1 MIEIKNLNKYFNKG
15 KKNEIHAINN
25 TSLTLPDSGLVAL
38 LGESGCGKTTMLNAI
53 GGLDKVKSGSIFIN
67 GKKITSKSSHSVD
80 KIRNLSVGYI
90 FQDYKLMDDMSVY
103 DNVALALKM
112 VGIKDKHE
120 IEVRVEYVLDK
131 VGILRYR
138 SRPTSTLSG
147 GERQRVGIARAL
159 VKNPDIILADEPTG
173 NLDSKNSVE
182 IMNIIKKI
190 SSDRLVILVTH
201 ERPLAEFYADRII
214 ELVDGSV
221 VADREN
227 DHTNALNYEVD
238 NVFYLKEFESHNA
251 FSDDASG
258 SRVNL
263 YTSNDT
269 NLDVNI
275 IVKNGNIY
283 IQAKDGKNVE
293 VIDKNSSIEVIDD
306 YKKEINREDVED
318 YDFDL
323 NSVGNQSIK
332 KRYAS
337 IYNIFS
343 AIAYGFKKIFD
354 YPVLRKIL
362 LLGFALAGFFVIY
375 SVGQILAINH
385 VVDSDFVTTNKNYV
399 IVQKPSV
406 TPEEF
411 EKLESMDGVKYIIPS
426 DTKVGLKIV
435 FDDYYQTTGVDFKF
449 SCSLASSDLLKAED
463 LIAGRLPENE
473 KEVVIDKLI
482 YDNKEMLR
490 AETTMAG
497 VFSVE
502 EFIGRTLT
510 LDKEMG
516 EYEIVGISDLQS
528 PSLYAAESELLN
540 IVKYCFEVQ
549 EDDYFYS
556 YYDTGIDENAANTA
570 ELVDY
575 KRFEDKIEL
584 YNDWRHSAYPENDY
598 EVLLPDTY
606 KDLYP
611 IGKETKLKV
620 DDKPL
625 VVSGY
630 YKTNDGI
637 DSMSAYFVNENMIE
651 HQLIKKAKTFAIC
664 TEDKDTLVSALIEQN
679 YKAYDAYQKDQ
690 ENFNEERKD
699 LVLSTTILGLVM
711 LGISLIE
718 MFLMSRSSFLS
729 RIKEVGMLR
738 AIGAKKFD
746 IYKMFMGEIIAI
758 TTLTSLPAM
767 VLMYYAESYLV
778 KSVKTF
784 EDVFYL
790 PVPYLILTI
799 LVVYVFNLLIGLL
812 PVWNTMRKR
821 PAAILA
827 RKDVD

>member
-67 GKKITSKSSHSVD
+67 GKKITSKSSHNVD

-90 FQDYKLMDDMSVY
+90 FQDYKLMDDMTVY

-112 VGIKDKHE
+112 IGIKDKKE

-221 VADREN
+221 VADYEN
-227 DHTNALNYEVD
+227 DHSNALNYEVD
-238 NVFYLKEFESHNA
+238 NVFYLKEFENHAQLFDSTN
-251 FSDDASG
+251 D
-258 SRVNL
+258 RKVNL
-263 YTSNDT
+263 YDNGDT
-269 NLDVNI
+269 NLSVNI

-283 IQAKDGKNVE
+283 IQALDGKNVE
-293 VIDKNSSIEVIDD
+293 IIDKNSSIEVIDD
-306 YKKEINREDVED
+306 YKQEINREDIED

-323 NSVGNQSIK
+323 SSVGNQNLK
-332 KRYAS
+332 KRYSS

-343 AIAYGFKKIFD
+343 AIVYGFKKIFG
-354 YPVLRKIL
+354 YPALRKIL
-362 LLGFALAGFFVIY
+362 LLGFALSGLFVIY

-385 VVDSDFVTTNKNYV
+385 VVDSDFLTTNKNYV
-399 IVQKPSV
+399 IVNKPSM
-406 TPEEF
+406 TAEEY
-411 EKLESMDGVKYIIPS
+411 EKLEAMDEVLYVIPS
-426 DTKVGLKIV
+426 DSKIALHV
-435 FDDYYQTTGVDFKF
+435 ALDDYYQTNDAMVTLTG
-449 SCSLASSDLLKAED
+449 SLASSDLLTKDD

-473 KEVVIDKLI
+473 KEIVFDKMI
-482 YDNKEMLR
+482 YDKYQGVRSN
-490 AETTMAG
+490 AQMAG
-497 VFSVE
+497 VFTVKD
-502 EFIGRTLT
+502 FVGRTMT

-516 EYEIVGISDLQS
+516 EYTIVGITDMES
-528 PSLYAAESELLN
+528 PSIYAKESELLN
-540 IVKYCFEVQ
+540 IVKYSYDAGDSDMYYYMRQ
-549 EDDYFYS
+549 EY
-556 YYDTGIDENAANTA
+556 TGNAASQA
-570 ELVDY
+570 ELTDY
-575 KRFEDKIEL
+575 KRFEDRIIL
-584 YNDWRHSAYPENDY
+584 YNDWRHSEFPVNDY
-598 EVLLPDTY
+598 EVLLPDSY
-606 KDLYP
+606 MELYP

-630 YKTNDGI
+630 YKSDNGE
-637 DSMSAYFVNENMIE
+637 DSFSAYFVNENMIK
-651 HQLIKKAKTFAIC
+651 HQLVKNSKTFAIC
-664 TEDKDTLVSALIEQN
+664 TKNKAEVLENLLENN
-679 YKAYDAYQKDQ
+679 YKAYDAYEKDQ
-690 ENFNEERKD
+690 QDFNEERKSV
-699 LVLSTTILGLVM
+699 VLSTTILGLVM

-767 VLMYYAESYLV
+767 IFMYYAESYLV
-778 KSVKTF
+778 KSVVSFKT
-784 EDVFYL
+784 VFYMPL
-790 PVPYLILTI
+790 PYLLISILA
-799 LVVYVFNLLIGLL
+799 VYVFNLVIGLL

>member
-67 GKKITSKSSHSVD
+67 GKKITSKNAYSVD

-112 VGIKDKHE
+112 IGIKDKRE

-221 VADREN
+221 VADRDN
-227 DHTNALNYEVD
+227 DHVNALNYEVD
-238 NVFYLKEFESHNA
+238 NVFYLKEFESHNQL
-251 FSDDASG
+251 SDDATG
-258 SRVNL
+258 KKVNI
-263 YTSNDT
+263 YTESDT

-283 IQAKDGKNVE
+283 IQALDGKNVE
-293 VIDKNSSIEVIDD
+293 VIDKNSSIEVVDD
-306 YKKEINREDVED
+306 YKREIVREDVED
-318 YDFDL
+318 YDFDMS
-323 NSVGNQSIK
+323 SVGNQSIK
-332 KRYAS
+332 KRYSS

-375 SVGQILAINH
+375 SVGQILAVNH
-385 VVDSDFVTTNKNYV
+385 VIDSDFVTTNTNYV
-399 IVQKPSV
+399 IVQKPSM
-406 TPEEF
+406 TIEEY
-411 EKLESMDGVKYIIPS
+411 EKLESMDGVKYVIPS
-426 DTKVGLKIV
+426 DTNVGLKIA
-435 FDDYYQTTGVDFKF
+435 FDDYYQTNGVDFKI
-449 SCSLASSDLLKAED
+449 SCSLASSGLLKAED

-473 KEVVIDKLI
+473 REVVIDKLI
-482 YDNKEMLR
+482 YDNKEMLK

-516 EYEIVGISDLQS
+516 EYEIVGISNLQS

-549 EDDYFYS
+549 EDDYYS
-556 YYDTGIDENAANTA
+556 FYYDSSENGNAATSA

-584 YNDWRHSAYPENDY
+584 YNDWRQSAYPENDY

-620 DDKPL
+620 DDKSL

-630 YKTNDGI
+630 YKTNDGV
-637 DSMSAYFVNENMIE
+637 DSMSAYFVNENMVK

-664 TEDKDTLVSALIEQN
+664 TDDKDTIVSTLLEQN
-679 YKAYDAYQKDQ
+679 YKAYDTYQKDQ
-690 ENFNEERKD
+690 EDFNEERKD
-699 LVLSTTILGLVM
+699 VVLSTTILGLVM

-758 TTLTSLPAM
+758 TTLTSLPAIL
-767 VLMYYAESYLV
+767 LMYYGESYLV
-778 KSVKTF
+778 KSVRTF